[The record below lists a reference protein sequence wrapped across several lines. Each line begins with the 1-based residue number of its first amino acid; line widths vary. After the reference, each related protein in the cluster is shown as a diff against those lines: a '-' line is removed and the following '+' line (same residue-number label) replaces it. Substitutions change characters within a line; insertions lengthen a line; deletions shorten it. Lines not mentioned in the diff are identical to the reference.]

1 MRQDLTNWQVQW
13 GFITADLEK
22 WKAAFNTKAE
32 QLDACQR
39 QLGQSYHELKESKA
53 EAGQLAA
60 SNSVKA
66 GSLKTAS
73 EELESK
79 LNVLS
84 FDFNSL
90 DRLYTAL
97 AQAAAERS
105 AEIENPERV
114 QDVKDENDALTSRIN
129 DLAKLRE
136 QSEETVTRQA
146 ERIQDLSEKN
156 EELTKKVEE
165 REEKDARALQNS
177 GDSSSQAIEQPTEKP
192 DDPPSNSAE
201 ENAAAETG
209 LVRAMLERE
218 RERSETEIQRR
229 EDRATATLEAMGD
242 TERRRRQ
249 LLMDELEAKDAQI
262 YDAQRQ
268 IRELNE
274 RLLASSQSQPSPSSA
289 PSSSS
294 PPPET
299 SSSPTP
305 PPPPPLPSTNP
316 TSSAAQIPSRHR
328 PATDAETYFSPR
340 RLLIILAILLLTIL
354 FPFFRSPSRP
364 PPSGNTYPDQ
374 VAVQAWPESGEAISR
389 DEAHVERRRR
399 LMAWAMTNWERT
411 ERIERGE
418 EVDGREEE
426 YRPLPHWSY

>member
-1 MRQDLTNWQVQW
+1 M
-13 GFITADLEK
+13 
-22 WKAAFNTKAE
+22 KA
-32 QLDACQR
+32 
-39 QLGQSYHELKESKA
+39 
-53 EAGQLAA
+53 
-60 SNSVKA
+60 
-66 GSLKTAS
+66 AS

-90 DRLYTAL
+90 DRFYTTL
-97 AQAAAERS
+97 AQVAVERS

-136 QSEETVTRQA
+136 QLEETVARQA
-146 ERIQDLSEKN
+146 ERIQDLSEKS

-165 REEKDARALQNS
+165 REEEDARALQNC
-177 GDSSSQAIEQPTEKP
+177 GDSSSQAMEQPTEKP

-201 ENAAAETG
+201 ETAAAETG

-218 RERSETEIQRR
+218 RERSEAENQRR
-229 EDRATATLEAMGD
+229 EDRVTATLEAMGD
-242 TERRRRQ
+242 TERGRRQ

-262 YDAQRQ
+262 YDARRQ

-274 RLLASSQSQPSPSSA
+274 RLLASSQSQPSPSPSSA

-354 FPFFRSPSRP
+354 FPFFAP
-364 PPSGNTYPDQ
+364 
-374 VAVQAWPESGEAISR
+374 QADHHPVGILTGSK
-389 DEAHVERRRR
+389 
-399 LMAWAMTNWERT
+399 
-411 ERIERGE
+411 
-418 EVDGREEE
+418 
-426 YRPLPHWSY
+426 